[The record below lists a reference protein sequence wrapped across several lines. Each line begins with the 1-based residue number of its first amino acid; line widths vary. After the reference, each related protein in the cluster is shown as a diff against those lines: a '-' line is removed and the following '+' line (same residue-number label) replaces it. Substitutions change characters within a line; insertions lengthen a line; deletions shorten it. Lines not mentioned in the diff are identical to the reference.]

1 MSKRRKSPARRWIG
15 AGTLAVAAVVAVLLL
30 VLVIRMVTGAL
41 NLSRSGGTGPRD
53 PQFAEPAEAVTRP
66 PELEGEDGVPS
77 TVDDSSAGWEAV
89 ELTPVD
95 KTAEELGREEAAED

>member
-1 MSKRRKSPARRWIG
+1 LSRRRKSPAQRWISVG
-15 AGTLAVAAVVAVLLL
+15 LLIVGAAVVVLLL
-30 VLVIRMVTGAL
+30 ALVIRLFSGAL
-41 NLSRSGGTGPRD
+41 NLSRADGAGTPD

-66 PELEGEDGVPS
+66 PEMEGEDGTAPMA
-77 TVDDSSAGWEAV
+77 DDPSAGWVET

>member
-1 MSKRRKSPARRWIG
+1 MSRRRRSPARRWIG
-15 AGTLAVAAVVAVLLL
+15 VGTLAVAAAVAVLLL
-30 VLVIRMVTGAL
+30 LLVIRLFSGAL
-41 NLSRSGGTGPRD
+41 SLSRTGGAGTPD

-66 PELEGEDGVPS
+66 PEMEGEDGTALMS
-77 TVDDSSAGWEAV
+77 DDPSAGWAQT

>member
-1 MSKRRKSPARRWIG
+1 M
-15 AGTLAVAAVVAVLLL
+15 AVVIAVLLL
-30 VLVIRMVTGAL
+30 ILVIRLASGAL
-41 NLSRSGGTGPRD
+41 NLSRSGGSAVQD

-66 PELEGEDGVPS
+66 PEMEGEDGTAPAADDPS
-77 TVDDSSAGWEAV
+77 VGWAET